1 MPADFHSPWTIR
13 LPAEDAEHLGKLR
26 LINGLSVLVDG
37 ASIWLRGEYLDDGL
51 SRRIRSIPN
60 STRYMIKV
68 DRQLIRPGET
78 VPCALLPEG
87 SWQPLRSWLSVTLP
101 VAGFST
107 QTDQLVMLK
116 LVRSSRTM
124 LANVMQTSWERWR
137 AYAITAPAVRLARL
151 GFAVSEDSEVLIRG
165 TPLPPIPGRFFIEDN
180 RVIVPIGWQ
189 FEPFVGST
197 IVRQLLA
204 LDEAEIALFSED
216 GSFEL
221 LPDTAF
227 VQATR
232 SAVRMT
238 FG

>member
-1 MPADFHSPWTIR
+1 MSADFNSPWTIR
-13 LPAEDAEHLGKLR
+13 LPVEDAEHLGKLR
-26 LINGLSVLVDG
+26 LTHGLSALVDG
-37 ASIWLRGEYLDDGL
+37 ASVWLRGEYLNEDL
-51 SRRIRSIPN
+51 NRQIRSIPN
-60 STRYMIKV
+60 AERFRILADQQLTRP
-68 DRQLIRPGET
+68 DET
-78 VPCALLPEG
+78 VPCARLPDG
-87 SWQPLRSWLSVTLP
+87 PWQPLRSWISVTLP
-101 VAGFST
+101 VAGFAA
-107 QTDQLVMLK
+107 QTDQRVMLR
-116 LVRSSRTM
+116 LVRSSRAM
-124 LANVMQTSWERWR
+124 LANLMQTSWERWR

-151 GFAVSEDSEVLIRG
+151 GFAVSDNSDVLIRG

-180 RVIVPIGWQ
+180 GVIVPIGWQ

-197 IVRQLLA
+197 IVRQLLN

-221 LPDTAF
+221 LLDTAF